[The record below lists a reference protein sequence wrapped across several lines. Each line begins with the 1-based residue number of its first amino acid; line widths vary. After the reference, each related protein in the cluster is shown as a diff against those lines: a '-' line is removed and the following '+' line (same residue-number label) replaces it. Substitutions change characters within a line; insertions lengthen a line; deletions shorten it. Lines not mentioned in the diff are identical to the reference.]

1 MKGVAAD
8 YERDA
13 AAGCTLSG
21 KSTHRA
27 GTKRRRVVRSG
38 ADELLELEST
48 AEDEIDEGGLVDST
62 HRRLPRLQRTRTK
75 SWHR

>member
-21 KSTHRA
+21 KSTYRV
-27 GTKRRRVVRSG
+27 GTKRRRVIRSG

-48 AEDEIDEGGLVDST
+48 AEDEIDEGDLVDST
-62 HRRLPRLQRTRTK
+62 HRRLPRLQHTRTEL
-75 SWHR
+75 WHG